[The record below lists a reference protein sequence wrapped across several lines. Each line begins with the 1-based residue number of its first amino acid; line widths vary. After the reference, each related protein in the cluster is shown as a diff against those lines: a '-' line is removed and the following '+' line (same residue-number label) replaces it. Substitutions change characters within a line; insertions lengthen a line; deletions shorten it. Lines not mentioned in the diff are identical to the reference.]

1 MRRPVLAITFAL
13 SAGAFAQTAPAVLTG
28 MVVDAA
34 TQSPLGDVVV
44 IARSPVLPGEQTV
57 VTDSSGAFEMTL
69 LPPGTYSLA
78 VKRDGFQTYSP
89 EGLVLKGGRMRV
101 RIAVLPVPTPAT
113 LAAVAAVEFNDTMT
127 APAIISGPAPE
138 YTADAVERG
147 VEGNMQVRCVV
158 TVEGQVRACKV
169 IKGLPF
175 MNVAVVDALERRKY
189 KPAIAQGKAVDVYY
203 TFNIRL
209 KLPSQ

>member
-13 SAGAFAQTAPAVLTG
+13 SAGAFAQTATAVLTG

-34 TQSPLGDVVV
+34 TQSPLGEAVV
-44 IARSPVLPGEQTV
+44 IARSPALPGEQTV

-69 LPPGTYSLA
+69 LPAGTYSLA
-78 VKRDGFQTYSP
+78 VTRDGFQTYSP
-89 EGLVLKGGRMRV
+89 EGLVLKGGKMRV

-113 LAAVAAVEFNDTMT
+113 VAAAAVEFNDTMT
-127 APAIISGPAPE
+127 VPAMISGPSPE
-138 YTADAVERG
+138 YTAEAVDRG

-158 TVEGQVRACKV
+158 TAEGQVRACKV

-175 MNVAVVDALERRKY
+175 MNVAVVDALEQRKY
-189 KPAIAQGKAVDVYY
+189 KPALAQGKAVDVYY

-209 KLPSQ
+209 KLPSR

>member
-1 MRRPVLAITFAL
+1 MRWSVLTMTFAL

-101 RIAVLPVPTPAT
+101 RIASSGAHSAPQPRPGRYISSLVCCVNSTARRSPRSPNVSTQASISAWASSARCSGGRPRRMSHESKAAGSGSPALQLHTPPSPNSRNAT
-113 LAAVAAVEFNDTMT
+113 VTR
-127 APAIISGPAPE
+127 SG
-138 YTADAVERG
+138 
-147 VEGNMQVRCVV
+147 VV
-158 TVEGQVRACKV
+158 CMMRA
-169 IKGLPF
+169 
-175 MNVAVVDALERRKY
+175 
-189 KPAIAQGKAVDVYY
+189 
-203 TFNIRL
+203 
-209 KLPSQ
+209 

>member
-1 MRRPVLAITFAL
+1 MRRPFLAITFAL

-34 TQSPLGDVVV
+34 TQGPLGDVVV
-44 IARSPVLPGEQTV
+44 VARSPTLPGEQTV
-57 VTDSSGAFEMTL
+57 VTDLSGAFEMTL

-78 VKRDGFQTYSP
+78 VKREGFQTYSP

-101 RIAVLPVPTPAT
+101 RIAVLPVPTSAN
-113 LAAVAAVEFNDTMT
+113 LAADAVELNDTMI
-127 APAIISGPAPE
+127 APAMISGPAPE
-138 YTADAVERG
+138 YTAEAVDRG
-147 VEGNMQVRCVV
+147 VEGNMQVRCII
-158 TVEGQVRACKV
+158 TAEGQVRACKV

-175 MNVAVVDALERRKY
+175 MNAAVVDALVQRKY
-189 KPAIAQGKAVDVYY
+189 KPAMAQGKAVDVYY

>member
-1 MRRPVLAITFAL
+1 MRRPFLAITFAL
-13 SAGAFAQTAPAVLTG
+13 YAGAFAQTAPAVLTG

-44 IARSPVLPGEQTV
+44 VARSPALPGEQTV
-57 VTDSSGAFEMTL
+57 VTDPSGAFEMTL

-89 EGLVLKGGRMRV
+89 EGLVLKGGKMRV
-101 RIAVLPVPTPAT
+101 RIAVLPVATPAT
-113 LAAVAAVEFNDTMT
+113 LAAAAVEFNDTMI
-127 APAIISGPAPE
+127 APAMISGPGPE
-138 YTADAVERG
+138 YTVDAVDRG
-147 VEGNMQVRCVV
+147 VEGNMEVRCVV
-158 TVEGQVRACKV
+158 TAEGQVRACKV

-175 MNVAVVDALERRKY
+175 MNSAVVAALEQRKY
-189 KPAIAQGKAVDVYY
+189 KPAMAQGKAVDVYY

>member
-1 MRRPVLAITFAL
+1 MGRSVLLITFAL
-13 SAGAFAQTAPAVLTG
+13 SAGAFAQTAPAVLIG

-34 TQSPLGDVVV
+34 TQSPLSDVMV
-44 IARSPVLPGEQTV
+44 IARSPALPGEQTV

-101 RIAVLPVPTPAT
+101 RIAVLPVATPAT
-113 LAAVAAVEFNDTMT
+113 LTATAVEFNDTMT
-127 APAIISGPAPE
+127 APAMISGPAPE
-138 YTADAVERG
+138 YTADAVDRG
-147 VEGNMQVRCVV
+147 VEGNMQVRCIV
-158 TVEGQVRACKV
+158 TAEGQVRACKV
-169 IKGLPF
+169 VKGLPF
-175 MNVAVVDALERRKY
+175 MNVAVVDALEQRKY
-189 KPAIAQGKAVDVYY
+189 KPAMAQGKAVDVYY

-209 KLPSQ
+209 KLPSR

>member
-1 MRRPVLAITFAL
+1 MGRSVLLITFAL

-34 TQSPLGDVVV
+34 TQSPLGDVMV
-44 IARSPVLPGEQTV
+44 IARSPALPGEQTV

-101 RIAVLPVPTPAT
+101 RIAVLPVATPAT
-113 LAAVAAVEFNDTMT
+113 LTATAVEFNDTMT
-127 APAIISGPAPE
+127 APAMISGPAPE
-138 YTADAVERG
+138 YTADAVDRG
-147 VEGNMQVRCVV
+147 VEGNMQVRCIV
-158 TVEGQVRACKV
+158 TAEGQVRACKV
-169 IKGLPF
+169 VKGLPF
-175 MNVAVVDALERRKY
+175 MNVAVVDALEQRKY
-189 KPAIAQGKAVDVYY
+189 KPAMAQGKAVDVYY

-209 KLPSQ
+209 KLPSR

>member
-1 MRRPVLAITFAL
+1 
-13 SAGAFAQTAPAVLTG
+13 

-34 TQSPLGDVVV
+34 TQGPLGDVVV
-44 IARSPVLPGEQTV
+44 VARSPALPGEQTV
-57 VTDSSGAFEMTL
+57 VTDLSGAFEMTL
-69 LPPGTYSLA
+69 LPAGTYSLA

-101 RIAVLPVPTPAT
+101 RIAVLPVPTSAN
-113 LAAVAAVEFNDTMT
+113 LAADAVELNDTMI
-127 APAIISGPAPE
+127 APAMISGPAPE
-138 YTADAVERG
+138 YTAEAVDRG
-147 VEGNMQVRCVV
+147 VEGNMQVRCII
-158 TVEGQVRACKV
+158 TAEGQVRACKV

-175 MNVAVVDALERRKY
+175 MNAAVVDALVQRKY
-189 KPAIAQGKAVDVYY
+189 KPAMAQGKAVDVYY

>member
-1 MRRPVLAITFAL
+1 MRRPFLAITFAL
-13 SAGAFAQTAPAVLTG
+13 SAGAHAQTPPAVLTG

-34 TQSPLGDVVV
+34 TQSPLGDAVVV
-44 IARSPVLPGEQTV
+44 ARSPTLPGEQAV

-78 VKRDGFQTYSP
+78 VKRDGFETYSP
-89 EGLVLKGGRMRV
+89 EGLVLKGGKMRV
-101 RIAVLPVPTPAT
+101 RIAVLPVATPAI
-113 LAAVAAVEFNDTMT
+113 LAATALEFNDTMT
-127 APAIISGPAPE
+127 APAMISGPAPE

-147 VEGNMQVRCVV
+147 IEGNMQVRCVV
-158 TVEGQVRACKV
+158 TAEGQVRACKV

-175 MNVAVVDALERRKY
+175 MNFAVVDALEQRKY
-189 KPAIAQGKAVDVYY
+189 KPALAQGKAVDIYY

>member
-1 MRRPVLAITFAL
+1 MRRPFLPITFAL

-44 IARSPVLPGEQTV
+44 VARSPALPGEQTV
-57 VTDSSGAFEMTL
+57 VTDPSGAFEMTL

-78 VKRDGFQTYSP
+78 LKRDGFQTYSP
-89 EGLVLKGGRMRV
+89 EGLVLKGGKMRV
-101 RIAVLPVPTPAT
+101 RIAVLPVATPAT
-113 LAAVAAVEFNDTMT
+113 LAAAAVEFNDTMI
-127 APAIISGPAPE
+127 APAMISGPAPE
-138 YTADAVERG
+138 YTADAVDRG
-147 VEGNMQVRCVV
+147 VEGNMEVRCVV
-158 TVEGQVRACKV
+158 TAEGQVRACKV

-175 MNVAVVDALERRKY
+175 MNSAVVAALEQRKY
-189 KPAIAQGKAVDVYY
+189 KPAMAQGKAVDVYY

>member
-1 MRRPVLAITFAL
+1 
-13 SAGAFAQTAPAVLTG
+13 
-28 MVVDAA
+28 
-34 TQSPLGDVVV
+34 VVV
-44 IARSPVLPGEQTV
+44 ARSPALPGEQAV
-57 VTDSSGAFEMTL
+57 VSDSSGAFEMTL

-78 VKRDGFQTYSP
+78 VKREGFQTYSP
-89 EGLVLKGGRMRV
+89 EGLVLKAGRIRV

-113 LAAVAAVEFNDTMT
+113 QAAAAVEFDDAMT
-127 APAIISGPAPE
+127 APAMISGPAPE
-138 YTADAVERG
+138 YTAGAVERG

-158 TVEGQVRACKV
+158 TAEGQVRACKV

-175 MNVAVVDALERRKY
+175 MNLAVVDALEQRKY
-189 KPAIAQGKAVDVYY
+189 KPATAQGKAVDVYY

>member
-1 MRRPVLAITFAL
+1 MRRPFLAITFAL

-34 TQSPLGDVVV
+34 TQGPLGDVVV
-44 IARSPVLPGEQTV
+44 VARSPTLPGEQTV
-57 VTDSSGAFEMTL
+57 VTDLSGAFEMTL

-78 VKRDGFQTYSP
+78 VKREGFQTYSP

-101 RIAVLPVPTPAT
+101 RIAVLPVPTPSN
-113 LAAVAAVEFNDTMT
+113 LAADAVELNDTMI
-127 APAIISGPAPE
+127 APAMIFGPAPE
-138 YTADAVERG
+138 YTAEAVDRG
-147 VEGNMQVRCVV
+147 VEGNMQVRCII
-158 TVEGQVRACKV
+158 TAEGQVRACKV

-175 MNVAVVDALERRKY
+175 MNAAVVDALVQRKY
-189 KPAIAQGKAVDVYY
+189 KPAMAQGKAVDVYY

>member
-1 MRRPVLAITFAL
+1 MRRPFLAITFAL

-34 TQSPLGDVVV
+34 TQGPLGDVVV
-44 IARSPVLPGEQTV
+44 VARSPTLPGEQTV
-57 VTDSSGAFEMTL
+57 VTDLSGAFEMTL

-78 VKRDGFQTYSP
+78 VKREGFQTYSP

-101 RIAVLPVPTPAT
+101 RIAVLPVPTPAN
-113 LAAVAAVEFNDTMT
+113 LAADAVELNDTMI
-127 APAIISGPAPE
+127 APAMISGPAPE
-138 YTADAVERG
+138 YTAEAVDRG
-147 VEGNMQVRCVV
+147 VEGNMQVRCII
-158 TVEGQVRACKV
+158 TAEGQVRACKV

-175 MNVAVVDALERRKY
+175 MNAAVVDALVQRKY
-189 KPAIAQGKAVDVYY
+189 KPAMAQGKAVDVYY

>member
-1 MRRPVLAITFAL
+1 MRRPFLAITFAL

-34 TQSPLGDVVV
+34 TQGPLGDVVV
-44 IARSPVLPGEQTV
+44 VARSPTLPGEQTV
-57 VTDSSGAFEMTL
+57 VTDLSGAFEMTL
-69 LPPGTYSLA
+69 LPAGTYSLA
-78 VKRDGFQTYSP
+78 VKREGFQTYSP

-101 RIAVLPVPTPAT
+101 RIAVLPVPTPSN
-113 LAAVAAVEFNDTMT
+113 LAADAVELNDTMI
-127 APAIISGPAPE
+127 APAMISGPAPE
-138 YTADAVERG
+138 YTAEAVDRG
-147 VEGNMQVRCVV
+147 VEGNMQVRCII
-158 TVEGQVRACKV
+158 TAEGQVRACKV

-175 MNVAVVDALERRKY
+175 MNAAVVDALVQRKY
-189 KPAIAQGKAVDVYY
+189 KPAMAQGKAVDVYY

>member
-1 MRRPVLAITFAL
+1 MGRSVLLITFAL

-34 TQSPLGDVVV
+34 TQSPLGDVMV
-44 IARSPVLPGEQTV
+44 IARSPALPGEQTV

-101 RIAVLPVPTPAT
+101 RIAVLPVATPAT
-113 LAAVAAVEFNDTMT
+113 LTAAAVEFNDTMT
-127 APAIISGPAPE
+127 APAMISGPAPE
-138 YTADAVERG
+138 YTADAVDRG
-147 VEGNMQVRCVV
+147 VEGNMQVRCIV
-158 TVEGQVRACKV
+158 TAEGQVRACKV
-169 IKGLPF
+169 VKGLPF
-175 MNVAVVDALERRKY
+175 MNVAVVDALEQRKY
-189 KPAIAQGKAVDVYY
+189 KPAMAQGKAVDVYY

-209 KLPSQ
+209 KLPSR

>member
-1 MRRPVLAITFAL
+1 MRRPFLAITFAL

-34 TQSPLGDVVV
+34 TQGPLGDVVV
-44 IARSPVLPGEQTV
+44 VARSPTLPGEQTV
-57 VTDSSGAFEMTL
+57 VTDLSGAFEMTL

-78 VKRDGFQTYSP
+78 VKREGYQTYSP

-101 RIAVLPVPTPAT
+101 RIAVLPVPTSAN
-113 LAAVAAVEFNDTMT
+113 LAADAVELNDTMI
-127 APAIISGPAPE
+127 APAMISGPAPE
-138 YTADAVERG
+138 YTAEAVDRG
-147 VEGNMQVRCVV
+147 VEGNMQVRCII
-158 TVEGQVRACKV
+158 TAEGQVRACKV

-175 MNVAVVDALERRKY
+175 MNAAVVDALVQRKY
-189 KPAIAQGKAVDVYY
+189 KPAMAQGKAVDVYY

>member
-1 MRRPVLAITFAL
+1 MRRPFLAITFAL

-34 TQSPLGDVVV
+34 TQGPLGDVVV
-44 IARSPVLPGEQTV
+44 VARSPALPGEQTV
-57 VTDSSGAFEMTL
+57 VTDLSGAFEMTL
-69 LPPGTYSLA
+69 LPAGTYSLA

-101 RIAVLPVPTPAT
+101 RIAVLPVPTSAN
-113 LAAVAAVEFNDTMT
+113 LAADAVELNDTMI
-127 APAIISGPAPE
+127 APAMISGPAPE
-138 YTADAVERG
+138 YTAEAVDRG
-147 VEGNMQVRCVV
+147 VEGNMQVRCII
-158 TVEGQVRACKV
+158 TAEGQVRACKV

-175 MNVAVVDALERRKY
+175 MNAAVVDALVQRKY
-189 KPAIAQGKAVDVYY
+189 KPAMAQGKAVDVYY

>member
-1 MRRPVLAITFAL
+1 MRRPFLAITFAL

-34 TQSPLGDVVV
+34 TQSPLGDAVV
-44 IARSPVLPGEQTV
+44 IARSPALPGEQAV

-78 VKRDGFQTYSP
+78 VKRDGFETYSP
-89 EGLVLKGGRMRV
+89 EGLLLKGGKMRV
-101 RIAVLPVPTPAT
+101 RIAVLPLATPAI
-113 LAAVAAVEFNDTMT
+113 LAAIAVEFNETMT
-127 APAIISGPAPE
+127 VPAMISGPTPD
-138 YTADAVERG
+138 YTADAIERG
-147 VEGNMQVRCVV
+147 IEGNMQVRCIV
-158 TVEGQVRACKV
+158 TAEGQVRACKV

-175 MNVAVVDALERRKY
+175 MNAAVVDALEQRKY
-189 KPAIAQGKAVDVYY
+189 KPALAQGKAVDVYY